1 MNKYRYKAKDRENN
15 IVKGIIYTESKEEL
29 RKILESKKYYLIK
42 SRKLINLTNINKKTN
57 LSDFVFLCN
66 QISIMLDAGLEFDKV
81 MNILKDTVRK
91 TYLKEILERIYLDIK
106 NGEAINVAF
115 SKYKIFP
122 QLFINML
129 KIGEASG
136 KIEYVF
142 KNIKTYYEETKKSKN
157 KIKSALSYP
166 VFLLSVGVLVMIL
179 LMYKIVPIFSDIFS
193 HFNSELPMITK
204 VMISFSNHMRK
215 NGYIYLIVLLIIY
228 ITLKLFTRAKK
239 GKLFVDSLKIK
250 IFIIKK
256 IYLYFYTYLITYSLE
271 LLLISGSTLVESI
284 DIVKDI
290 LGNNYLENKI
300 ENVSLEVK
308 SGLKLSISLRKMSY
322 FPYELIEMISIGE
335 ISGKLTN
342 VLKIMCTY
350 YDAEY
355 KEEINKLTKKIE
367 PIMILVIGILL
378 MIMLLGLFLPILG
391 IMDSVSS
398 RV

>member
-1 MNKYRYKAKDRENN
+1 
-15 IVKGIIYTESKEEL
+15 
-29 RKILESKKYYLIK
+29 
-42 SRKLINLTNINKKTN
+42 
-57 LSDFVFLCN
+57 
-66 QISIMLDAGLEFDKV
+66 MLDAGLEFDKV

-136 KIEYVF
+136 KKEYVF

-228 ITLKLFTRAKK
+228 ITLKLFTHAKK
-239 GKLFVDSLKIK
+239 GKLFVDSIKIK
-250 IFIIKK
+250 IFIIKN

-308 SGLKLSISLRKMSY
+308 SGLKLSISLRKMNY

-342 VLKIMCTY
+342 VLKIMCSY